1 MSSRINAGGWLQ
13 GKTVKKSAAGTS
25 VHTRSSTPQ
34 QVQSTSTTIFGGGVK
49 DPSGR
54 VSEYF
59 VRFSILRP
67 IYTTSSSLASQ
78 WKTNVPFVRVTDT

>member
-1 MSSRINAGGWLQ
+1 MSSRMSAGGWLQ
-13 GKTVKKSAAGTS
+13 GKTIKKSGAGS
-25 VHTRSSTPQ
+25 SNHTRSSTPQ

-59 VRFSILRP
+59 VG
-67 IYTTSSSLASQ
+67 YT
-78 WKTNVPFVRVTDT
+78 D

>member
-1 MSSRINAGGWLQ
+1 M
-13 GKTVKKSAAGTS
+13 KKSAAGTS
-25 VHTRSSTPQ
+25 GHTRSSTPQ

-59 VRFSILRP
+59 VRFSILRS
-67 IYTTSSSLASQ
+67 I
-78 WKTNVPFVRVTDT
+78 